1 MKLSVKFSKCSC
13 ESFFSFNKNPKFS
26 DFVDNQTGYTTKNMM
41 AAPIVSGKDLLGVIM
56 ALNKVG
62 ATEFSKADENVSS
75 LDTELQTDK
84 LADNCTLQNIYMT
97 FMFLHLAYTVIQNNA
112 E

>member
-75 LDTELQTDK
+75 LDTNRQISRQLHITKHLHDIHVSSFG
-84 LADNCTLQNIYMT
+84 IYC
-97 FMFLHLAYTVIQNNA
+97 YPK
-112 E
+112 